1 MPMYNLIEYSNNHL
15 KLSGSLWQY
24 YGDEPFINNNG
35 VIIDVTLDLDNALFK
50 SKQKITCQTRNGGT
64 KDVSIMVSIKYL
76 SNF

>member
-1 MPMYNLIEYSNNHL
+1 MYNLIEYSNNHL
-15 KLSGSLWQY
+15 KLYGVLWQY
-24 YGDEPFINNNG
+24 YRDEPFINNNG